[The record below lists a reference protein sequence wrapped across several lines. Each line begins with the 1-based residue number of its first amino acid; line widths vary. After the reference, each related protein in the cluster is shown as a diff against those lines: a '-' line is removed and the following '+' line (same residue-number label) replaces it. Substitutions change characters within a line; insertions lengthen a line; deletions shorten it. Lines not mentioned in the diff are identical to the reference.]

1 MRKLKNLKSTY
12 ERVLHLQLH
21 GTYYM
26 LHVVF
31 DVFLNC
37 ADGTKS
43 RKVSHISFASL
54 QKQQK

>member
-1 MRKLKNLKSTY
+1 MQKAPTKECYIYNYMVRIT
-12 ERVLHLQLH
+12 
-21 GTYYM
+21 M

-43 RKVSHISFASL
+43 HKVSHISFASL